1 MDIKH
6 LLTLAS
12 ACAFFIT
19 PALAQSAAP
28 SGKAPLDIGFVY
40 VSPVSDAG
48 WTHQH
53 DLGRL
58 AIDKT
63 LAGKAKTRFVD
74 KVAEG
79 ADAERVIRDLAAT
92 GSKLIFTTS
101 FGYMEPTI
109 KVAKA
114 FPEVKFVHI
123 SGYKSAANVANVN
136 ARFYEGRYL
145 AGYLAGKMSKTGV
158 VGYVAAFPIPEVLQG
173 INAFTLG
180 MREANAKAQVK
191 VLWTASWFDPS
202 RETEAAKTLIAQ
214 GADILTPH
222 NDSGAT
228 VMAAQAAGIHAIAY
242 NTDMKALAPK
252 AQLAAVTHHWD
263 AYYVKAAQQVLAGT
277 WKTSSEWNGMNT
289 GAVKLTALA
298 PSVPKDV
305 RATLATYEKWIKD
318 GKKAIFI
325 GDLKDNMGKMQ
336 HSGGAMSDDKLN
348 QMNYLLDGV
357 VGSIPK

>member
-6 LLTLAS
+6 LLALAS
-12 ACAFFIT
+12 ACAFFIN
-19 PALAQSAAP
+19 PALAQTA
-28 SGKAPLDIGFVY
+28 KTPLDVGFVY
-40 VSPVSDAG
+40 VSPIGDVG

-58 AIDKT
+58 AIDKA

-79 ADAERVIRDLAAT
+79 ADAERVIRDLATT

-101 FGYMEPTI
+101 FGFMEPTL
-109 KVAKA
+109 KVAKE

-123 SGYKSAANVANVN
+123 SGYKTAANVANVN

-145 AGYLAGKMSKTGV
+145 AGYLAGKSSKNGV
-158 VGYVAAFPIPEVLQG
+158 AGYVAAFPIPEVLQG

-180 MREANAKAQVK
+180 MRQANPKAQVK
-191 VLWTASWFDPS
+191 LIWTASWFDPS

-214 GADILTPH
+214 GADVLTHH

-228 VMAAQAAGIHAIAY
+228 AMAAETAGIKVIAY
-242 NTDMKALAPK
+242 NSDMKTLAPK

-263 AYYVKAAQQVLAGT
+263 AYYIKSAQQVQAGT
-277 WKTSSEWNGMNT
+277 WKTSSEWNGMNV

-298 PSVPKDV
+298 ASVPKEV
-305 RATLATYEKWIKD
+305 RNTLNGFEKSIKD
-318 GKKAIFI
+318 GKKAIFT
-325 GDLKDNMGKMQ
+325 GELKDNAGKLQ
-336 HSGGAMSDDKLN
+336 HSGAAMTDEKLN
-348 QMNYLLDGV
+348 SMNYLLEGV
-357 VGSIPK
+357 VGSLPK